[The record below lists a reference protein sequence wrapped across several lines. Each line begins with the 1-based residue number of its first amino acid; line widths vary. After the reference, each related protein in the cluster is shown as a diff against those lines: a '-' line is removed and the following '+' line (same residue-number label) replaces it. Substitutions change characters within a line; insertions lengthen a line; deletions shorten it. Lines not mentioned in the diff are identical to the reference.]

1 MSLSQAQRMIFRLL
15 GLTFS
20 LTLVAIAS
28 PVQGEEVLVA
38 VATNFQNPVRDIS
51 AAFEKATGHRVMM
64 SAGSSGKLYAQVIH
78 GAPFEVF
85 LSADSVR
92 PKLLEEA
99 GLTVPGSRFTYAVG
113 RLALWSKDK
122 GMVKKDG
129 YRVLTEAPFSY
140 LAIANPK
147 TAPYGHAAVQ
157 VMRRLK
163 VWDLV
168 SSRLVQGENI
178 GQALQFVASGN
189 AELGFVALSQVLD
202 PRLKGVGSF
211 WKVPLTLHDA
221 LKQDA
226 VLLVAGQSNPAALAF
241 MRFMESPHARAVI
254 QQFGYGTD

>member
-1 MSLSQAQRMIFRLL
+1 MMCRLL
-15 GLTFS
+15 GLTVS
-20 LTLVAIAS
+20 LILVAIAS

-38 VATNFQNPVRDIS
+38 VATNFQNPARDIS
-51 AAFEKATGHRVMM
+51 AAFEKATSHRATI
-64 SAGSSGKLYAQVIH
+64 SFGSSGKLYAQVIH

-99 GLTVPGSRFTYAVG
+99 GLGVPGSRFTYAAG
-113 RLALWSKDK
+113 RLALWSKDN
-122 GMVKKDG
+122 GLVKKDG
-129 YRVLTEAPFSY
+129 YTVLTEAPFSH

-147 TAPYGHAAVQ
+147 TAPYGQAAVQ
-157 VMRRLK
+157 VMMRLK
-163 VWDLV
+163 VWDRL
-168 SSRLVQGENI
+168 SSRIVQGENI

-202 PRLKGVGSF
+202 PRLQGVGSF

-221 LKQDA
+221 LKQDG

-241 MRFMESPHARAVI
+241 MRFMQGPHARAVI
-254 QQFGYGTD
+254 RQFGYGTD